1 MVGQTLHDRL
11 RAQVNSTTSTAT
23 KEVRNKNAVITRII
37 EQAQRKTRQDISAWR
52 KAISSAEDPINPD
65 RQQLYALYSDVM
77 LDSHLSG
84 IWEHGR
90 KARVFAQTFHVV
102 DWSTGEVD
110 EDMTQALTAPWAF
123 ELMGHIMDSRM
134 YGHSLVELD
143 RMVPNVNVKDVFLIP
158 RTHVI
163 PERGLVVVKPGDKKG
178 IEYRDLDMVVEVG
191 GSRDL
196 GLLVKA
202 APMMIYKKNA
212 MMAWSE
218 YTEVFGM
225 PILVGRTNSQDN
237 EDVDRMM
244 AGLKS
249 LGSAARA
256 VFQQGEEID
265 MKSDH
270 RTDVYNVYDK
280 MIDRMNSELSKLI
293 LGSTGTVDMNK
304 GAKAQAEVHERTGDD
319 VILTDKRLVA
329 GVWNETVLPMLEQYG
344 WNVKGKKFEYVE
356 TQGQDDLWKRTLGLA
371 PFFQIDPQF
380 VKDNFGVEV
389 LEPKEVGS
397 NNTPTALRLKLED
410 LYNQRNHA

>member
-1 MVGQTLHDRL
+1 
-11 RAQVNSTTSTAT
+11 
-23 KEVRNKNAVITRII
+23 
-37 EQAQRKTRQDISAWR
+37 
-52 KAISSAEDPINPD
+52 
-65 RQQLYALYSDVM
+65 
-77 LDSHLSG
+77 
-84 IWEHGR
+84 
-90 KARVFAQTFHVV
+90 
-102 DWSTGEVD
+102 
-110 EDMTQALTAPWAF
+110 
-123 ELMGHIMDSRM
+123 
-134 YGHSLVELD
+134 
-143 RMVPNVNVKDVFLIP
+143 
-158 RTHVI
+158 
-163 PERGLVVVKPGDKKG
+163 
-178 IEYRDLDMVVEVG
+178 
-191 GSRDL
+191 
-196 GLLVKA
+196 
-202 APMMIYKKNA
+202 
-212 MMAWSE
+212 
-218 YTEVFGM
+218 
-225 PILVGRTNSQDN
+225 
-237 EDVDRMM
+237 
-244 AGLKS
+244 
-249 LGSAARA
+249 
-256 VFQQGEEID
+256 

>member
-1 MVGQTLHDRL
+1 MVGPTLHDRL
-11 RAQVNSTTSTAT
+11 RAQVNSSTTP
-23 KEVRNKNAVITRII
+23 KEVRNRNAVITRII
-37 EQAQRKTRQDISAWR
+37 EQAQRRTRQDINAWR
-52 KAISSAEDPINPD
+52 KAIAMAQDPVNPD
-65 RQQLYALYSDVM
+65 RQQLYALYADVM

-84 IWEHGR
+84 IWEHAR
-90 KARVFAQTFHVV
+90 KARVFAQTFHIV
-102 DWSTGEVD
+102 DWESGEVD
-110 EDMTQALTAPWAF
+110 EDLTLAFTAPWAF

-134 YGHSLVELD
+134 YGHSLIELD
-143 RMVPNVNVKDVFLIP
+143 RMVPNVNIKDVYLIP
-158 RTHVI
+158 RTHVM
-163 PERGLVVVKPGDKKG
+163 PDRGLVVVKPGDRKG

-196 GLLVKA
+196 GLLEKA

-218 YTEVFGM
+218 YTEIFGM
-225 PILVGRTNSQDN
+225 PILIGRTNSQDT

-256 VFQQGEEID
+256 VFQDGEEID

-280 MIDRMNSELSKLI
+280 MIERMNSELSKLI

-329 GVWNETVLPMLEQYG
+329 GVFNETLLPMLERYG
-344 WNVKGKKFEYVE
+344 WNLKGKQFEYVE

-371 PFFQIDPQF
+371 PFFQIDGQF
-380 VKDNFGVEV
+380 VRDNFGVEV
-389 LEPKEVGS
+389 LEPKEVGG
-397 NNTPTALRLKLED
+397 NTPPSALKLKLDE
-410 LYNQRNHA
+410 LYTQHRH